1 MSSLVYLYAATLV
14 VLAIEVVMGR
24 YKGLM
29 TRTNVLSTVASI
41 IGNNLTRPLSA
52 ILIALIIGFLLP
64 AWKDS
69 LVETPLY
76 ISGPIIFVLA
86 EFCFYWVHRWS
97 HEAKDGP
104 HDWLWKLHRTHHSGK
119 FMNVIVTMRQN
130 IFWPFVVP
138 TGWVLGISTY
148 LGMGNGAALA
158 LIIIYGWNLITHAD
172 FRWDDVLRRQPH
184 IGPVF
189 RALEHVLVSPGIHHT
204 HHGYGRDGAAY
215 RNFAVTLS
223 LFDWMFGTLHIPT
236 GRPWKYGVPGPKPHW
251 AEDVFFPVVPAR
263 KAATATPAE
272 ATADKS

>member
-1 MSSLVYLYAATLV
+1 MTLVYLYVATLA
-14 VLAIEVVMGR
+14 VLALEVIMGR

-29 TRTNVLSTVASI
+29 TRTNVLSSVASI

-52 ILIALIIGFLLP
+52 ILIALVIGALIP

-69 LVETPLY
+69 LIQTPWY
-76 ISGPIIFVLA
+76 ISFPIVFVVA

-104 HDWLWKLHRTHHSGK
+104 NDWLWKLHRTHHSGK

-130 IFWPFVVP
+130 VLWPFVVP

-148 LGMGNGAALA
+148 LGLGQGAALA
-158 LIIIYGWNLITHAD
+158 LMTIYGWNLITHAD
-172 FRWDDVLRRQPH
+172 FRWDDVIRRQPR

-189 RALEHVLVSPGIHHT
+189 RAIEHVLVSPGIHHT

-223 LFDWMFGTLHIPT
+223 LFDWMFGTLHIPE
-236 GRPWKYGVPGPKPHW
+236 GRPWKYGVPGPQPHW

-263 KAATATPAE
+263 KSASPATAE
-272 ATADKS
+272 AVTEKG